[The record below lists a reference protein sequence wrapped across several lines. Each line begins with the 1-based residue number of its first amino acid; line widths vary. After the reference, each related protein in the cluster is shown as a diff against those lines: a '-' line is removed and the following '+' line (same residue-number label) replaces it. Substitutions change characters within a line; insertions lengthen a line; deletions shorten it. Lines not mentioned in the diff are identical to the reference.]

1 VSAVSVRCQLTS
13 ADQTDPKSPAC
24 VNESSSVVGV
34 AECSSVRSNNVTT
47 SPCPRVLLTHHQSHQ
62 SHQSHPT
69 QRLTSQFFTTPSCA
83 RRIVKNT
90 TAQGRQQFTRLRFET
105 VTSLFSLHPI
115 RASAWLRSAVGELR
129 GRCQDKGTVVGI
141 GKATIQH

>member
-1 VSAVSVRCQLTS
+1 MSAVSVRCQLTS

-34 AECSSVRSNNVTT
+34 AERSSVRSNNVTT
-47 SPCPRVLLTHHQSHQ
+47 SPCPRVLLTR
-62 SHQSHPT
+62 HQSHPT
-69 QRLTSQFFTTPSCA
+69 QRLTSQFFTTPSRA
-83 RRIVKNT
+83 RRNVKNT